1 MKVLGKYTLYSLLAL
16 SFIGFVFQLYSSH
29 IDTQRFSPKG
39 SLIDIGGY
47 KLHAQEFG
55 EGNITIVL
63 DAGMGDGLL
72 AWSKVIPDISRVA
85 KIFAYDRAG
94 LGWSEKSP
102 NSRTSLQVVEE
113 LYILLKKSNIKGPL
127 ILVGHSFGGLNMQ
140 LFAKKYP
147 DDVVGLILVDSA
159 HDNEKEKLSQTSFM
173 HKAIFKTGMW
183 AAPIGVPR
191 LYLSL
196 NNPEE
201 QALKSTVKHQY
212 TSLDESTNYAES
224 LDILKK
230 TKKDFGQLPLTVI
243 ARNSP
248 SATLEKSK
256 KKSLRNI
263 EWAKLQEELAQRS
276 SNGEL
281 IFSENRHHSIHR
293 SQPEIVIK
301 AIVKMIGI
309 VNKPAKQ

>member
-1 MKVLGKYTLYSLLAL
+1 MKVLGKYALYSLLAL
-16 SFIGFVFQLYSSH
+16 SFIGFFFQLYSSYN
-29 IDTQRFSPKG
+29 DTQRFSPNG
-39 SLIDIGGY
+39 NLIDIGGF
-47 KLHAQEFG
+47 KLHAQKFG
-55 EGNITIVL
+55 EGNTTIVF

-72 AWSKVIPDISRVA
+72 AWNKVIPDISMVA
-85 KIFAYDRAG
+85 KVFAYDRAG

-102 NSRTSLQVVEE
+102 NSRTSSQIVEE
-113 LYILLKKSNIKGPL
+113 LYLLLEKANVEGPL

-159 HDNEKEKLSQTSFM
+159 NENEKDKLPQASLLR
-173 HKAIFKTGMW
+173 KVIFKTGMW

-201 QALKSTVKHQY
+201 HALKSTIKHQY
-212 TSLDESTNYAES
+212 TSLDESTNYTES
-224 LDILKK
+224 LNFLKK

-248 SATLEKSK
+248 SAILEKNK

-276 SNGEL
+276 SNSEL
-281 IFSENRHHSIHR
+281 IFSENKQHSIHR
-293 SQPEIVIK
+293 SQPEVVIK
-301 AIVKMIGI
+301 AIKEMIELVG
-309 VNKPAKQ
+309 KTA